1 GPGLDFARAINP
13 DAVAVKQEPQHHLWS
28 IGRSAAAIFRLIR
41 GIDRTQLQRLHHIH
55 QKTRQMLFWK
65 PIVQRRRQKQSLIQI
80 VGAETLSHVSHY
92 KLVMTYITPYFC
104 CSMRS
109 ISDTHLATG
118 NCESKSQVVF
128 VLNLVSCVNL
138 LVFITT
144 SKFPSNLKYLL

>member
-1 GPGLDFARAINP
+1 
-13 DAVAVKQEPQHHLWS
+13 
-28 IGRSAAAIFRLIR
+28 
-41 GIDRTQLQRLHHIH
+41 HHIH

-109 ISDTHLATG
+109 ISDTHLG
-118 NCESKSQVVF
+118 RRRRLLIFDCIFGREQGH
-128 VLNLVSCVNL
+128 LWEVSGAFMPLKPCL
-138 LVFITT
+138 KRLGF
-144 SKFPSNLKYLL
+144 SPGPSVPSHRNARA